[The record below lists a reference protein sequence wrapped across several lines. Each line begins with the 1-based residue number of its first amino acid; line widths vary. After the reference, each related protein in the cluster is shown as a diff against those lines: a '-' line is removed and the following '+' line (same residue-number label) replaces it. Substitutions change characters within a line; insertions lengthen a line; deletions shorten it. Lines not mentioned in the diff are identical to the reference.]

1 MTTESTFERMRRTS
15 HLAAG
20 NFSYMES
27 MYDRWLANP
36 GDVPRNWRSYF
47 ERLPNLGEV
56 SGADVRHSTI
66 VAHFERL
73 GRNRFKARPEAAAT
87 DLSNE
92 HNRKQAAVSELIA
105 SYRQYGHEEANI
117 DPLGLMPRR
126 RIREL
131 DPLSNPILGAADLD
145 DVFQVGSFHFGT
157 ETATLRA
164 FVAALRETYCRTIG
178 LEYTHIV
185 NLDEVA
191 WLEQRIESSRA
202 QINPDTSGK
211 LHLLERLT
219 AAEGLETYLHNRY
232 PGTKRFGLDGCESFI
247 PLLDHS
253 IQRIGASG
261 CVECVIGMAHRGRLN
276 VLVNILGKQPS
287 DLFDEFEG
295 KSVAALG
302 SGDVKYHLG
311 FSSDVH
317 TPGGTLH
324 LALSFNPSHLE
335 IVAPVVQG
343 SVRARQDRRSD
354 PEGHLVVPIIV
365 HGDAAFAGQGVV
377 MESFQM
383 SQTRGYSTG
392 GSLHVILNNQIGF
405 TTDERQD
412 ARSTEYCSEVAKI
425 VQAPIFHV
433 NADDPEAVLFVTEL
447 AVDYRMKYK
456 KDVVID
462 LVGYRRHGHNEAE
475 DPTRTQPVM
484 YRRIHDLPRVSA
496 SYARQLISE
505 GVIDESGVQKMAS
518 EYREALASGRHVALS
533 LSSEPDASLFV
544 NWLPYVG
551 AAYDETID
559 TRFDEARL
567 RKLASRLDRMPEGFE
582 LHKQVRSVLDDRL
595 RMAAGAR
602 PVNWGFAEIMAY
614 ASLIDEGIPVR
625 LTGQDVAIGT
635 FSHRHARI
643 YNQRDG
649 AACTPLQ
656 ELRSD
661 VSFDIYNSLLSE
673 EAVLAFEYGYAATTP
688 TSLTIWEAQ
697 FGDFAN
703 GAQVVIDQFI
713 SSGELKWGRLCGLV
727 MLLPHGYDGA
737 GPEHSS
743 ARLERFLQLC
753 AQDNMVL
760 VVPSTPAQVFHMFRR
775 HMKVPTR
782 RPLVV
787 MSAKNLLRY
796 REAVSS
802 IDELTQGHFCTV
814 LPDPYKLNPQSVER
828 VIICSGK
835 VFYELSHRRHEVG
848 LEGVDIIRI
857 EQYFP
862 FPQVALSRELDTYPS
877 LKSIVW
883 CQEEPRNQ
891 GAWFSSRH
899 RIEHAIAASRHQ
911 VALTYAGR
919 EASAAPACG
928 YLSRHIEEQRTL
940 VDNAL
945 GISA

>member
-1 MTTESTFERMRRTS
+1 MNSTLERMRRTS

-20 NFSYMES
+20 NFGYMEA
-27 MYDRWLANP
+27 MYDRWLTSP
-36 GDVPRNWRSYF
+36 GEVPIEWRSYF
-47 ERLPNLGEV
+47 EKLPNVGEIR
-56 SGADVRHSTI
+56 GADVSHSTV

-73 GRNRFKARPEAAAT
+73 GRNRFKARPVAVST
-87 DLSNE
+87 DLSDD
-92 HNRKQAAVSELIA
+92 HNRKQAVVSELI
-105 SYRQYGHEEANI
+105 SSFRQYGHEEANI

-126 RIREL
+126 RIPEL
-131 DPLSNPILGAADLD
+131 DPLSSPSLGAADLD

-157 ETATLRA
+157 EAATLKA
-164 FVAALRETYCRTIG
+164 FVGALRDTYCRTIG
-178 LEYTHIV
+178 LEYMHIV

-202 QINPDTSGK
+202 RLKLDREGK

-219 AAEGLETYLHNRY
+219 AAEGLETYLHSRY

-247 PLLDHS
+247 PLLDHA

-261 CVECVIGMAHRGRLN
+261 CIECVIGMAHRGRLN
-276 VLVNILGKQPS
+276 VLVNILGKQPK

-317 TPGGTLH
+317 TAGGNLH

-335 IVAPVVQG
+335 IVSPVVEG
-343 SVRARQDRRSD
+343 SVRARQDRRGD
-354 PEGHLVVPIIV
+354 LGGDQVVPIIV

-383 SQTRGYSTG
+383 SQTRGYQTG
-392 GSLHVILNNQIGF
+392 GSLHIIVNNQIGF
-405 TTDERQD
+405 TTDERRD
-412 ARSTEYCSEVAKI
+412 ARSTEYCSEVAKL

-475 DPTRTQPVM
+475 DPTKTQPVM
-484 YRRIHDLPRVSA
+484 YKRIREMPRVRARYAETLIAEGLVDAGEVSA
-496 SYARQLISE
+496 
-505 GVIDESGVQKMAS
+505 MAS
-518 EYREALASGRHVALS
+518 NYRDALESGRHVALS
-533 LSSEPDASLFV
+533 LSSEPDSSLFV
-544 NWLPYVG
+544 NWAPYIG
-551 AAYDETID
+551 ASYDEAVD

-567 RKLASRLDRMPEGFE
+567 RRLATRLEQIPDGFE
-582 LHKQVRSVLDDRL
+582 VHKQVRSVLNDRH

-625 LTGQDVAIGT
+625 LTGQDVSVGT
-635 FSHRHARI
+635 FSHRHAKI
-643 YNQRDG
+643 YNQKDG
-649 AACTPLQ
+649 SSFTPLKS
-656 ELRSD
+656 LRND
-661 VSFDIYNSLLSE
+661 IAFDLYNSLLSE
-673 EAVLAFEYGYAATTP
+673 EAVLAYEYGYAATTP

-713 SSGELKWGRLCGLV
+713 SSGEVKWGRLCGLV

-753 AQDNMVL
+753 AQDNMVV

-775 HMKVPTR
+775 HMKVSTR
-782 RPLVV
+782 RPLIVLT
-787 MSAKNLLRY
+787 AKNLLRY

-802 IDELTQGHFCTV
+802 IDELTRGRFHTV
-814 LPDPYKLNPQSVER
+814 LPDPYKLNPTQVDR
-828 VIICSGK
+828 VVVCSGK
-835 VFYELSHRRHEVG
+835 VYYDLSNKRHELG
-848 LEGVDIIRI
+848 LNNVDVIRI
-857 EQYFP
+857 EQLYP
-862 FPQVALSRELDTYPS
+862 FPQAALSAELDTYHA
-877 LKSIVW
+877 LKSIIW

-891 GAWFSSRH
+891 GAWLPNRYQME
-899 RIEHAIAASRHQ
+899 RAIAASKHRVSLQ
-911 VALTYAGR
+911 YVGR
-919 EASAAPACG
+919 DASAAPACG
-928 YLSRHIEEQRTL
+928 YISRHTEEQDAL
-940 VDNAL
+940 VAEAL
-945 GISA
+945 GVAS

>member
-1 MTTESTFERMRRTS
+1 MESTLERMRRTS

-20 NFSYMES
+20 NFGYMES
-27 MYDRWLANP
+27 MYDRYLTSP
-36 GDVPRNWRSYF
+36 GEVPIEWRTYF
-47 ERLPNLGEV
+47 EKLPNVGEIR
-56 SGADVRHSTI
+56 GADVSHSTV

-73 GRNRFKARPEAAAT
+73 GRNRFKARSESVST
-87 DLSNE
+87 DISDD
-92 HNRKQAAVSELIA
+92 HNRKQAVVSELIS
-105 SYRQYGHEEANI
+105 SYRQYGHEEASI

-126 RIREL
+126 RIPEL
-131 DPLSNPILGAADLD
+131 DPLANPLLSAADLD
-145 DVFQVGSFHFGT
+145 DVFQVGSFHFGA
-157 ETATLRA
+157 EVATLKA
-164 FVAALRETYCRTIG
+164 FVGALRDTYCRTIG
-178 LEYTHIV
+178 LEYMHIV

-202 QINPDTSGK
+202 RLELDEKSK

-219 AAEGLETYLHNRY
+219 AAEGLETYLHSRY

-247 PLLDHS
+247 PLLDHA

-261 CVECVIGMAHRGRLN
+261 CIECVIGMAHRGRLN
-276 VLVNILGKQPS
+276 VLVNILGKQPK

-317 TPGGTLH
+317 TPGGNVH

-335 IVAPVVQG
+335 IVAPVVEG
-343 SVRARQDRRSD
+343 SVRARQDRRGD
-354 PEGHLVVPIIV
+354 PEGSQVVPIIV

-383 SQTRGYSTG
+383 SQTRGFQTG
-392 GSLHVILNNQIGF
+392 GTLHIILNNQIGF
-405 TTDERQD
+405 TTHERRD
-412 ARSTEYCSEVAKI
+412 ARSTEYCSEVAKL

-475 DPTRTQPVM
+475 DPTKTQPVM
-484 YRRIHDLPRVSA
+484 YRRIRELPRA
-496 SYARQLISE
+496 RAKYADALIAE
-505 GVIDESGVQKMAS
+505 GVIDEAGVSTVSS
-518 EYREALASGRHVALS
+518 EYRDALESGRHVALS
-533 LSSEPDASLFV
+533 LSSEPDSSLFV
-544 NWLPYVG
+544 NWMPYIE
-551 AAYDETID
+551 APFDESVD

-567 RKLASRLDRMPEGFE
+567 RRLASRLEQMPDGFE
-582 LHKQVRSVLDDRL
+582 MHKQVRSVMNDRH

-625 LTGQDVAIGT
+625 LTGQDVSVGT
-635 FSHRHARI
+635 FSHRHAKL
-643 YNQRDG
+643 YNQKDG
-649 AACTPLQ
+649 ASFTPLKS
-656 ELRSD
+656 LRGD
-661 VSFDIYNSLLSE
+661 VAFDIYNSLLSE

-713 SSGELKWGRLCGLV
+713 SSGEVKWGRLCGLV

-753 AQDNMVL
+753 AHDNMVV

-775 HMKVPTR
+775 HMKVATR
-782 RPLVV
+782 RPLIVLT
-787 MSAKNLLRY
+787 AKNLLRF

-802 IDELTQGHFCTV
+802 IDELTRGRFHSV
-814 LPDPYKLNPQSVER
+814 LADPYKFDVKRAER
-828 VIICSGK
+828 VVVCSGK
-835 VFYELSHRRHEVG
+835 VYYDLSSRRHELG
-848 LEGVDIIRI
+848 LNHVDIIRI
-857 EQYFP
+857 EQLFP
-862 FPQVALSRELDTYPS
+862 FPEAALARELDTYGK
-877 LKSIVW
+877 LKSIIW

-891 GAWFSSRH
+891 GAWFLSRH
-899 RIEHAIAASRHQ
+899 RIERAIQASRHN
-911 VALTYAGR
+911 VALEYAGR
-919 EASAAPACG
+919 EESAAPACG
-928 YLSRHIEEQRTL
+928 YISRHIEEQAAL
-940 VDNAL
+940 VAEAL
-945 GISA
+945 GVSS

>member
-1 MTTESTFERMRRTS
+1 MESVLERMRRTS

-20 NFSYMES
+20 NFGYMEV
-27 MYDRWLANP
+27 MYDRYLTNP
-36 GDVPRNWRSYF
+36 GEVPIEWRAYF
-47 ERLPNLGEV
+47 EKLPNVGEIR
-56 SGADVRHSTI
+56 GADVSHSTI

-73 GRNRFKARPEAAAT
+73 GRNRFKARSESVST
-87 DLSNE
+87 DVSDA
-92 HNRKQAAVSELIA
+92 HNRKQAVVSELIS

-117 DPLGLMPRR
+117 DPLGLMSRR
-126 RIREL
+126 RIPEL
-131 DPLSNPILGAADLD
+131 DPLASPLLGAADLD
-145 DVFQVGSFHFGT
+145 DVFQVGSFHFGA
-157 ETATLRA
+157 EVATLKA
-164 FVAALRETYCRTIG
+164 FVGALRDTYCRTIG
-178 LEYTHIV
+178 LEYMHIV

-202 QINPDTSGK
+202 RLKLDKAGK

-219 AAEGLETYLHNRY
+219 AAEGLETYLHSRY

-247 PLLDHS
+247 PLLDHA

-261 CVECVIGMAHRGRLN
+261 GIECVIGMAHRGRLN
-276 VLVNILGKQPS
+276 VLVNILGKQPK

-311 FSSDVH
+311 FSSDVR
-317 TPGGTLH
+317 TPGGNLH

-335 IVAPVVQG
+335 IVTPVVEG
-343 SVRARQDRRSD
+343 SVRARQDRRGDRQGSQ
-354 PEGHLVVPIIV
+354 VVPIIV

-383 SQTRGYSTG
+383 SQTRGFQTG
-392 GSLHVILNNQIGF
+392 GSLHIILNNQIGF
-405 TTDERQD
+405 TTHERRD
-412 ARSTEYCSEVAKI
+412 ARSTEYCSEVAKL

-475 DPTRTQPVM
+475 DPTKTQPVM
-484 YRRIHDLPRVSA
+484 YRRIRELPRVRA
-496 SYARQLISE
+496 SYAETLIVE
-505 GVIDESGVQKMAS
+505 GVIDAKGVSAYS
-518 EYREALASGRHVALS
+518 SDYRDALESGRHVALS
-533 LSSEPDASLFV
+533 LSSEPDQSLFV
-544 NWLPYVG
+544 NWMPYIS
-551 AAYDETID
+551 APFDESVD

-567 RKLASRLDRMPEGFE
+567 RRLATRLEQMPDGFE
-582 LHKQVRSVLDDRL
+582 MHKQVRSVMNDRH

-614 ASLIDEGIPVR
+614 ASLIDEGIAVR
-625 LTGQDVAIGT
+625 LTGQDVSVGT
-635 FSHRHARI
+635 FSHRHAKL
-643 YNQRDG
+643 YNQKDG
-649 AACTPLQ
+649 ASFTPLKS
-656 ELRSD
+656 LRSD
-661 VSFDIYNSLLSE
+661 VAFDIYNSLLSE

-713 SSGELKWGRLCGLV
+713 SSGEVKWGRLCGLV

-753 AQDNMVL
+753 AQNNMVI

-775 HMKVPTR
+775 HMKVATR
-782 RPLVV
+782 RPLIVLT
-787 MSAKNLLRY
+787 AKNLLRF

-802 IDELTQGHFCTV
+802 IDELTQGRFHTV
-814 LPDPYKLNPQSVER
+814 LPDPYKLDVEQVER
-828 VIICSGK
+828 LVVCSGK
-835 VFYELSHRRHEVG
+835 VYYDLSSHRHELGLSH
-848 LEGVDIIRI
+848 VDIVRI
-857 EQYFP
+857 EQLFP
-862 FPQVALSRELDTYPS
+862 FPEVALKEEFDTYTK
-877 LKSIVW
+877 LKSIIW
-883 CQEEPRNQ
+883 CQEEPSNQ

-899 RIEHAIAASRHQ
+899 RIERALAASRHD
-911 VALTYAGR
+911 VALQYVGR

-928 YLSRHIEEQRTL
+928 YISRHIEEQSGL
-940 VDNAL
+940 VAEAL
-945 GISA
+945 GVKS